1 MRGRFG
7 FLASLDSIIRKK
19 NKNSCYVNCRNLGCS
34 VLEIKEILSDV
45 KSAPKLHLFIHS
57 NKLFINS
64 NNYITFLS
72 AKECKFST
80 NSPAKNAECRMW
92 NAQDRRTGGQEAARR
107 FLPVQ
112 AVGLGCG
119 AWLRG
124 FTSGLGFGASL
135 RAYALSTVLRAH
147 ARNGERLGKGRG
159 GLGERLGGVGGGK
172 ARRSCGSGA
181 GGA

>member
-19 NKNSCYVNCRNLGCS
+19 NKNSGYVNFRNLGCS

-57 NKLFINS
+57 NKLFIYS

-119 AWLRG
+119 AWLWG
-124 FTSGLGFGASL
+124 FTSGICPQHSVDGACPKW
-135 RAYALSTVLRAH
+135 RKA
-147 ARNGERLGKGRG
+147 GERPGRAGGEAGRDGRG
-159 GLGERLGGVGGGK
+159 K
-172 ARRSCGSGA
+172 SAA
-181 GGA
+181 